1 MELKY
6 YLRGLGLGIVV
17 TAVIMG
23 LALSGKRTM
32 TDEEVIA
39 RAKTLGMVENTESML
54 LSDAAAQEDDEAQE
68 AEETEQVAEPAE
80 QEPQEEA
87 TEESTEEES
96 VMEENSQT
104 DVTEEDNTEEEDSE
118 DEQAVTGSQENDL
131 AEQDAEEAA
140 DAKQPETDVS
150 ETQTEQAATG
160 TEDTDN
166 QKDVTITIVS
176 GDSSYSVA
184 KKLADAGVVL
194 TAQSYDAYLCANG
207 YDKKLRTGTFTIP
220 KTASDEQI
228 ARIVTGMGNP

>member
-1 MELKY
+1 MERKY

-23 LALSGKRTM
+23 MALSGQKNM

-68 AEETEQVAEPAE
+68 AEETEQVADPAE
-80 QEPQEEA
+80 QEPQEA
-87 TEESTEEES
+87 VTEEA
-96 VMEENSQT
+96 VMEENSQA
-104 DVTEEDNTEEEDSE
+104 DVSEGDNTEEEDSE
-118 DEQAVTGSQENDL
+118 DTQAVTSAQKSDP

-140 DAKQPETDVS
+140 DAKQPETDAS
-150 ETQTEQAATG
+150 ETQTEQAAAE
-160 TEDTDN
+160 TESTDN
-166 QKDVTITIVS
+166 QQEVTITIVS

-184 KKLADAGVVL
+184 KKLADAGIVL
-194 TAQSYDAYLCANG
+194 TAESYDAYLCANG

-228 ARIVTGMGNP
+228 ARIVTGMENP

>member
-23 LALSGKRTM
+23 LTLSGQKTM

-39 RAKTLGMVENTESML
+39 RAKTLGMVENTENML
-54 LSDAAAQEDDEAQE
+54 LSDAAEQSE
-68 AEETEQVAEPAE
+68 AEETEETE
-80 QEPQEEA
+80 QEPQETV
-87 TEESTEEES
+87 TEEVVTAESTEEES

-118 DEQAVTGSQENDL
+118 DAEDVTNAQENDL
-131 AEQDAEEAA
+131 A
-140 DAKQPETDVS
+140 
-150 ETQTEQAATG
+150 EQAATG

>member
-23 LALSGKRTM
+23 LTLSGQKTM

-39 RAKTLGMVENTESML
+39 RAKTLGMVENTENML
-54 LSDAAAQEDDEAQE
+54 LSDAAEQSE
-68 AEETEQVAEPAE
+68 AEETEETE
-80 QEPQEEA
+80 QEPQETV
-87 TEESTEEES
+87 TEEVVTAESTEEES

>member
-68 AEETEQVAEPAE
+68 AEETEQVADPAE
-80 QEPQEEA
+80 QEPQEA
-87 TEESTEEES
+87 VTEEA
-96 VMEENSQT
+96 VMEENFQA
-104 DVTEEDNTEEEDSE
+104 DVSEGDNTEEEDSE
-118 DEQAVTGSQENDL
+118 DTQAVTSAQKSDP

-140 DAKQPETDVS
+140 DAKQPETDAS
-150 ETQTEQAATG
+150 ETQTEQAAAE
-160 TEDTDN
+160 TESTDN
-166 QKDVTITIVS
+166 QQEVTITIVS

-184 KKLADAGVVL
+184 KKLADAGIVL
-194 TAQSYDAYLCANG
+194 TAESYDAYLCANG

-228 ARIVTGMGNP
+228 ARIVTGMENP

>member
-1 MELKY
+1 MERKY

-23 LALSGKRTM
+23 MALSGQKNM

-68 AEETEQVAEPAE
+68 AEETEQVADPAE
-80 QEPQEEA
+80 QEPQEA
-87 TEESTEEES
+87 VTEEA
-96 VMEENSQT
+96 VMEENSQA
-104 DVTEEDNTEEEDSE
+104 DVSEGDNTEEEDSE
-118 DEQAVTGSQENDL
+118 DTQAVTSAQESDP

-140 DAKQPETDVS
+140 DAKQPETDAS
-150 ETQTEQAATG
+150 ETQTEQAAAE
-160 TEDTDN
+160 TESTDN
-166 QKDVTITIVS
+166 QQEVTITIVS

-184 KKLADAGVVL
+184 KKLADAGIVL
-194 TAQSYDAYLCANG
+194 TAESYDAYLCANG
-207 YDKKLRTGTFTIP
+207 YDKKLRTGTFAIP

-228 ARIVTGMGNP
+228 ARIVTGMENP

>member
-1 MELKY
+1 MERKY

-23 LALSGKRTM
+23 MALSGQKNM

-39 RAKTLGMVENTESML
+39 RAKTLGMVENTENML

-68 AEETEQVAEPAE
+68 AEETEQVADPAE
-80 QEPQEEA
+80 QEPQEA
-87 TEESTEEES
+87 VTEEA
-96 VMEENSQT
+96 VMEENSQA
-104 DVTEEDNTEEEDSE
+104 DVSEGDNTEEEDSE
-118 DEQAVTGSQENDL
+118 DTQAVTSAQESDP

-140 DAKQPETDVS
+140 DAKQPETDAS
-150 ETQTEQAATG
+150 ETQTEQAAAE
-160 TEDTDN
+160 TESTDN
-166 QKDVTITIVS
+166 QQEVTITIVS

-184 KKLADAGVVL
+184 KKLADAGIVL
-194 TAQSYDAYLCANG
+194 TAESYDAYLCANG

-228 ARIVTGMGNP
+228 ARIVTGMENP

>member
-104 DVTEEDNTEEEDSE
+104 DVSEGDNTEEEDA
-118 DEQAVTGSQENDL
+118 QAVTGSQESDL
-131 AEQDAEEAA
+131 AGQDVQEAA

>member
-1 MELKY
+1 MERKY

-68 AEETEQVAEPAE
+68 AEETEQVADPAE
-80 QEPQEEA
+80 QEPQEA
-87 TEESTEEES
+87 VTEEA
-96 VMEENSQT
+96 VMEENSQA
-104 DVTEEDNTEEEDSE
+104 DVSEGDNTEEEDSE
-118 DEQAVTGSQENDL
+118 DTQAVTSAQESDP

-140 DAKQPETDVS
+140 DAKQPETDAS
-150 ETQTEQAATG
+150 ETQTEQAAAE
-160 TEDTDN
+160 TESIDN
-166 QKDVTITIVS
+166 QQEVTITIVS

-184 KKLADAGVVL
+184 KKLADAGIVL
-194 TAQSYDAYLCANG
+194 TAESYDAYLCANG
-207 YDKKLRTGTFTIP
+207 YDKKLRTGTFAIP

-228 ARIVTGMGNP
+228 ARIVTGMENP

>member
-1 MELKY
+1 MERKY

-68 AEETEQVAEPAE
+68 AEETEQVADPAE
-80 QEPQEEA
+80 QEPQEA
-87 TEESTEEES
+87 VTEEA
-96 VMEENSQT
+96 VMEENSQA
-104 DVTEEDNTEEEDSE
+104 DVSEGDNTEEEDSE
-118 DEQAVTGSQENDL
+118 DTQAVTSAQESDL

-140 DAKQPETDVS
+140 DAKQPETDAS
-150 ETQTEQAATG
+150 ETQTEQAAAE
-160 TEDTDN
+160 TESTDN
-166 QKDVTITIVS
+166 QQEVTITIVS

-184 KKLADAGVVL
+184 KKLADAGIVL
-194 TAQSYDAYLCANG
+194 TAESYDAYLCANG

-228 ARIVTGMGNP
+228 ARIVTGMENP